1 MFTSRRHKAAPAVVK
16 GQMHIVLITAPCPKD
31 HPSQCHSHKFKWQ
44 KPTDSTHAFCLQQLS
59 GRATFADICKDGAF
73 KNQSQVHASEFSI
86 CVRQKKNVG
95 GRGDEA
101 QAQQR
106 HHTVQQFPNNPLQC
120 PPPFRRLPF
129 SLSLPACH
137 LSPPSLMLSFLQT
150 SASEQQLAHTSPLPS
165 SPAPSL
171 TPSSFLL
178 YSFLFLVRGV
188 QTFI

>member
-1 MFTSRRHKAAPAVVK
+1 MFTSRRHKATPAIVK

-44 KPTDSTHAFCLQQLS
+44 KPTDLNSTHAFCLQQLS
-59 GRATFADICKDGAF
+59 GQATLPTFVKTVLLKTRARLT
-73 KNQSQVHASEFSI
+73 QASSAYV
-86 CVRQKKNVG
+86 CGKRRMWVG
-95 GRGDEA
+95 EA
-101 QAQQR
+101 QRR
-106 HHTVQQFPNNPLQC
+106 HHTVQQFSNNPLQC

-150 SASEQQLAHTSPLPS
+150 SVSEQQLAHTSLLPS

-178 YSFLFLVRGV
+178 
-188 QTFI
+188 